1 MMIANDVLVKI
12 GAFALA
18 ACGFLIARHIH
29 NHKKADAAPLVCPI
43 GFDCHA
49 VVHSDYSKFLGVP
62 VEIFGMIHYL
72 IVSLLYVTFIIVP
85 EAMTPLV
92 MSIVVMLSMIAFL
105 FSLYLISIQLFVL
118 KKGCFWC
125 YISSLIS
132 ILIFVLT
139 LLAYDF
145 PSLVQNLMR

>member
-1 MMIANDVLVKI
+1 
-12 GAFALA
+12 
-18 ACGFLIARHIH
+18 
-29 NHKKADAAPLVCPI
+29 
-43 GFDCHA
+43 
-49 VVHSDYSKFLGVP
+49 
-62 VEIFGMIHYL
+62 
-72 IVSLLYVTFIIVP
+72 
-85 EAMTPLV
+85 MTPLV